1 MDPLERFS
9 RDSSSLSPEPHSAKQ
24 PVRRASKACLACRA
38 RKVRCDVT
46 IRSPCGNCQWN
57 GQQCVTHARRAR
69 RRRRRPVTTA
79 TPCESGVAEETAI
92 KDGPCNLLEEFA
104 IECHSLDAPMSME
117 DLELLR
123 ADIESDKSPQD
134 SSSDV
139 VDAFDLPKYVRP
151 LTSLPP
157 DDMEFLHAEGAL
169 SLPDSALQN
178 ALLRAFFEYV
188 HPYVPTL
195 DLDAFLHSIETP
207 DGSAGQVSLLLLQAV
222 LAAGTAHVE
231 LHHLRNGG
239 YQTRKQARTAFL
251 KRVRLLYKYNCEL
264 DQMVLTQSLLLIT
277 SWQDASD
284 EHGKTWFWIDAAVSH
299 AFAAGLHLEPS
310 VHKPNLSKRKQRL
323 RRRVWWCCFIRDRL
337 LSLGMKR
344 PPRIKDGDFQV
355 AMLEEADFQP
365 EQIRSDDGDHA
376 RFEAVCVYVKSRKK
390 RAELARMCVAQA
402 TLCRSMSFL
411 SSSMYVAPHDSLCE
425 HEGVRAAADGGEQRL
440 FTTYV
445 RDLLE
450 WRDGLP
456 EGVSYRP
463 ISSSDIGKD
472 GNTSISLDRAVLHMM
487 YYAAVLCLYRSRFVA
502 LLHEAGASAMEKD
515 MCKLYMQ
522 HSAKRIGEI
531 SRNIYD
537 HGLDRLLPSMAANVA
552 VSAASVHL
560 LELRGQLQG
569 CGTEPSYRQSRR
581 LMQSMH
587 DIYAGTDLSRESLKW
602 HEEEQEEGEGEEE
615 SRRSPGGGEA
625 AAETVEEE
633 DYLVA
638 DADWLK
644 DLEAATCWYV
654 AEPYRADSFLQ
665 YPGEGLDVVNEFF
678 AF

>member
-1 MDPLERFS
+1 MDTLEQFS
-9 RDSSSLSPEPHSAKQ
+9 TVLDAMSDSSSLSPEPHSSKQ

-69 RRRRRPVTTA
+69 RRRRKHAPA
-79 TPCESGVAEETAI
+79 AAPEAGASKELAM
-92 KDGPCNLLEEFA
+92 KDGACDLLEEFD
-104 IECHSLDAPMSME
+104 IDSLEAPMTME
-117 DLELLR
+117 DLELLK
-123 ADIESDKSPQD
+123 ADVDSDKSPQS
-134 SSSDV
+134 SSSDDL
-139 VDAFDLPKYVRP
+139 DAFDLPKYVRP

-157 DDMEFLHAEGAL
+157 DDMEYLHAEGAL
-169 SLPDSALQN
+169 DLPDAALQN

-195 DLDAFLHSIETP
+195 DLDAFLHSIETH

-231 LHHLRNGG
+231 LDQLRNGG
-239 YQTRKQARTAFL
+239 YQTRKQARTAFM

-310 VHKPNLSKRKQRL
+310 VNKPNLSKRKQRL

-344 PPRIKDGDFQV
+344 LPRIKDGDFQV
-355 AMLEEADFQP
+355 SMLEEADFQP
-365 EQIRSDDGDHA
+365 EQIRSDDDHA
-376 RFEAVCVYVKSRKK
+376 KFEAMCVYVKSRKK

-411 SSSMYVAPHDSLCE
+411 SSSMYVAPHDNFSNFSE
-425 HEGVRAAADGGEQRL
+425 VRKMTADGEQK
-440 FTTYV
+440 FTTYI

-456 EGVSYRP
+456 ESVSYRP
-463 ISSSDIGKD
+463 ISSNDIGKD
-472 GNTSISLDRAVLHMM
+472 GNTSISLDRAVLHMI
-487 YYAAVLCLYRSRFVA
+487 YYTAVLCLYRSRFMV
-502 LLHEAGASAMEKD
+502 LLNEPNASIMEKE
-515 MCKLYMQ
+515 MCKIYMQ
-522 HSAKRIGEI
+522 HSAKRIEEI
-531 SRNIYD
+531 SKNIYD
-537 HGLDRLLPSMAANVA
+537 HGLDRLLPSMAANIA
-552 VSAASVHL
+552 VSTASVYW
-560 LELRGQLQG
+560 LELKGQLQG
-569 CGTEPSYRQSRR
+569 CATEKSYHQSRK

-587 DIYAGTDLSRESLKW
+587 DIYAGADLSRESLEWEKEDSP
-602 HEEEQEEGEGEEE
+602 EET
-615 SRRSPGGGEA
+615 P
-625 AAETVEEE
+625 ETSE
-633 DYLVA
+633 DFLVV
-638 DADWLK
+638 DQGWLK
-644 DLEAATCWYV
+644 DMEAATCWYV
-654 AEPYRADSFLQ
+654 AEPFRADSFLQ

-678 AF
+678 VC

>member
-1 MDPLERFS
+1 MLDE
-9 RDSSSLSPEPHSAKQ
+9 PE
-24 PVRRASKACLACRA
+24 
-38 RKVRCDVT
+38 
-46 IRSPCGNCQWN
+46 G
-57 GQQCVTHARRAR
+57 
-69 RRRRRPVTTA
+69 
-79 TPCESGVAEETAI
+79 ETAP
-92 KDGPCNLLEEFA
+92 KDGPRDLLEEFA
-104 IECHSLDAPMSME
+104 IESHCLDAPMSME

-123 ADIESDKSPQD
+123 ADIESDKSPRD
-134 SSSDV
+134 SLSDM
-139 VDAFDLPKYVRP
+139 VDTFNLPNYVRP

-169 SLPDSALQN
+169 TLPDSALQN

-231 LHHLRNGG
+231 LHHLRNAG

-310 VHKPNLSKRKQRL
+310 VNKPNLSRRKQRL

-355 AMLEEADFQP
+355 AMLDEADFQP

-376 RFEAVCVYVKSRKK
+376 RFEAVCVYVRSRKK

-411 SSSMYVAPHDSLCE
+411 SSSMYVAPHDSLAVPSSSSQE
-425 HEGVRAAADGGEQRL
+425 AGATRARPRADDGGEQKL
-440 FTTYV
+440 FTTYI

-463 ISSSDIGKD
+463 ISSSDIGRD
-472 GNTSISLDRAVLHMM
+472 GNTSISLDRAVLHMI

-502 LLHEAGASAMEKD
+502 LLQQQQQQQQHGAGDSSSSSWSMEKEL
-515 MCKLYMQ
+515 CKTYMQ
-522 HSAKRIGEI
+522 HSAKRIGDI
-531 SRNIYD
+531 ARNIYD
-537 HGLDRLLPSMAANVA
+537 HGLDRLLPSMAANIA

-587 DIYAGTDLSRESLKW
+587 DIYAGADLSRESLKW
-602 HEEEQEEGEGEEE
+602 HEEEEQQQQQERREKEEKGM
-615 SRRSPGGGEA
+615 SWSSPGGEV
-625 AAETVEEE
+625 AAETGGKEEKEEE

>member
-1 MDPLERFS
+1 MDPLEHFS
-9 RDSSSLSPEPHSAKQ
+9 TAMDGLSDSSSLSPEPHSSSKQ

-46 IRSPCGNCQWN
+46 VRSPCGNCQWN
-57 GQQCVTHARRAR
+57 GQQCVTHARRPR
-69 RRRRRPVTTA
+69 RYEAVMQ
-79 TPCESGVAEETAI
+79 
-92 KDGPCNLLEEFA
+92 DGGCNLLEEFA
-104 IECHSLDAPMSME
+104 IDTSEAPMSME
-117 DLELLR
+117 DLELLK

-134 SSSDV
+134 DSPLD
-139 VDAFDLPKYVRP
+139 DAQSFDLPQYVRP

-157 DDMEFLHAEGAL
+157 DDMTFLHSEGAL
-169 SLPDSALQN
+169 DLPDGALQN

-195 DLDAFLHSIETP
+195 DLDGFLHAIETH

-231 LHHLRNGG
+231 LDALRNAGF
-239 YQTRKQARTAFL
+239 QSRKQARTTFM
-251 KRVRLLYKYNCEL
+251 KRVRVVANVFYVQQLLYKYNCEL

-310 VHKPNLSKRKQRL
+310 VNKPNLSKRKQRL

-344 PPRIKDGDFQV
+344 LPRIKDGDFQV
-355 AMLEEADFQP
+355 SMLEEADFQP
-365 EQIRSDDGDHA
+365 EQIRSDDDHA
-376 RFEAVCVYVKSRKK
+376 KFEAVCVYVKSRKK

-402 TLCRSMSFL
+402 TLCKSMSFL
-411 SSSMYVAPHDSLCE
+411 SSSMYIAPHDNFSNFSE
-425 HEGVRAAADGGEQRL
+425 TRKITAEGEQK
-440 FTTYV
+440 FTTYM

-456 EGVSYRP
+456 ESVSYRP
-463 ISSSDIGKD
+463 ISNSDIGKD
-472 GNTSISLDRAVLHMM
+472 GNTSISLDRAVLHMI
-487 YYAAVLCLYRSRFVA
+487 YYTAVLCLYRSRFMA
-502 LLHEAGASAMEKD
+502 LINDANASTMEKE
-515 MCKLYMQ
+515 MCKIHMQ
-522 HSAKRIGEI
+522 HSAKRIEEI

-537 HGLDRLLPSMAANVA
+537 HGLDRLLPSMAANIA
-552 VSAASVHL
+552 VSAASVYM
-560 LELRGQLQG
+560 LEQKGQLQG
-569 CGTEPSYRQSRR
+569 CATEQGYRQSMR

-587 DIYAGTDLSRESLKW
+587 DTYAGADLARASLEWDK
-602 HEEEQEEGEGEEE
+602 EEKEEQDGAQVEE
-615 SRRSPGGGEA
+615 SNKA
-625 AAETVEEE
+625 EE

-638 DADWLK
+638 DQDWLK

-654 AEPYRADSFLQ
+654 AEPFRADSFLQ
-665 YPGEGLDVVNEFF
+665 YSGEGLDVFNEFF
-678 AF
+678 AY

>member
-1 MDPLERFS
+1 MDPLEQFS
-9 RDSSSLSPEPHSAKQ
+9 TALDTMSDSSSLSPEPHLSNKQ

-69 RRRRRPVTTA
+69 RRRRKPVPTA
-79 TPCESGVAEETAI
+79 VPTESGASKELEL
-92 KDGPCNLLEEFA
+92 KDGACNLLEEFA
-104 IECHSLDAPMSME
+104 IDSLEAPISME
-117 DLELLR
+117 DLELLK
-123 ADIESDKSPQD
+123 ADIDSDKSPQ
-134 SSSDV
+134 SLLSDD

-157 DDMEFLHAEGAL
+157 DDMEYLHSEGAL
-169 SLPDSALQN
+169 DLPDSTLQN

-195 DLDAFLHSIETP
+195 DLDAFLHSIETH

-222 LAAGTAHVE
+222 LAAGTAHVGLE
-231 LHHLRNGG
+231 HLRNGG
-239 YQTRKQARTAFL
+239 YQTRKQARTAFM
-251 KRVRLLYKYNCEL
+251 KRVGLLYKYNCEL

-310 VHKPNLSKRKQRL
+310 VNKPNLSKRKQRL

-344 PPRIKDGDFQV
+344 LPRIKDGDFHV
-355 AMLEEADFQP
+355 SMLEEADFQP
-365 EQIRSDDGDHA
+365 EQIRSDDDHA
-376 RFEAVCVYVKSRKK
+376 KFEAMCVYVKSRKK

-411 SSSMYVAPHDSLCE
+411 SSSMYVAPHDNFSNFSE
-425 HEGVRAAADGGEQRL
+425 ARKMTPDGEQK
-440 FTTYV
+440 FTTYI

-456 EGVSYRP
+456 ESVSYRP
-463 ISSSDIGKD
+463 ISSNDIGKD
-472 GNTSISLDRAVLHMM
+472 GNTSISMDRAVLHMI
-487 YYAAVLCLYRSRFVA
+487 YNTAVLCLYRSRFMV
-502 LLHEAGASAMEKD
+502 LLNEPTASTMEKE
-515 MCKLYMQ
+515 MCKIYMQ
-522 HSAKRIGEI
+522 HSAKRIEEI
-531 SRNIYD
+531 SKNIYD
-537 HGLDRLLPSMAANVA
+537 HGLDRLLPSMAANIA
-552 VSAASVHL
+552 VSTASVYL
-560 LELRGQLQG
+560 LELKGHLQG
-569 CGTEPSYRQSRR
+569 CATENSYRQSRK

-587 DIYAGTDLSRESLKW
+587 DIYAGADLSRESIEWDKEDSS
-602 HEEEQEEGEGEEE
+602 EEAPEM
-615 SRRSPGGGEA
+615 A
-625 AAETVEEE
+625 E
-633 DYLVA
+633 DYLIA
-638 DADWLK
+638 DQDWLK
-644 DLEAATCWYV
+644 DLEAATCWLV
-654 AEPYRADSFLQ
+654 AEPFRADSFLQ
-665 YPGEGLDVVNEFF
+665 NPGEGLDVFNEFF
-678 AF
+678 VC